1 MIVCRSAREIE
12 CMREAGAIV
21 AEVLA
26 MCRKR
31 ACPGV
36 TTGELDEEAELM
48 IRRRNAVPLF
58 KGYHGYPKSICAS
71 VNEEVVHGIPGA
83 RKLEEGDILSVDV
96 GARLDGYCGDA
107 AATIPVGRVSD
118 EARQLI
124 ETCRVAL
131 ERGIETL
138 RPNMRLSTLS
148 RAIQDYAES
157 HGCSVVRRYTG
168 HGIGR
173 EMHEEPQVPNFVSR
187 STPDPILPRGVVLAI
202 EPMVNAG
209 GSEVDV
215 LKNGWTVVT
224 KDDSLSAHFEHTV
237 AIGEN
242 GPEILTL
249 EHQ

>member
-1 MIVCRSAREIE
+1 VIVRKSLREIA

-21 AEVLA
+21 ADVLA
-26 MCRKR
+26 MCRNR
-31 ACPGV
+31 ARPGV
-36 TTGELDEEAELM
+36 TTGEIDENAESL
-48 IRRRNAVPLF
+48 IRSRNAVPLF

-107 AATIPVGRVSD
+107 AVTIPIGRVSD
-118 EARQLI
+118 EAAQLI
-124 ETCRVAL
+124 ETCRLAL
-131 ERGIETL
+131 ERGIETM

-157 HGCSVVRRYTG
+157 HGCSVVRKYTG

-187 STPDPILPRGVVLAI
+187 STPDPILPSGVVLAI

-209 GSEVDV
+209 DSEVEV

-224 KDDSLSAHFEHTV
+224 KDGSLSAHFEHTV
-237 AIGEN
+237 GIGEN